1 MYIDIAYEEYER
13 LEESVKDG
21 TIEKNDTYLDILDFE
36 YDYSHNHIEENQR
49 ELIRLANN
57 YLREN
62 KIRFVA
68 SCGCEKVWIKKLPE
82 NEDWTDYQV

>member
-13 LEESVKDG
+13 LEESVEDG
-21 TIEKNDTYLDILDFE
+21 TIDENDTYLDILDFE

-49 ELIRLANN
+49 EFIRLANN
-57 YLREN
+57 YLKEN
-62 KIRFVA
+62 NIRFVA
-68 SCGCEKVWIKKLPE
+68 SRGCEKVWIKKLPE